1 MKTAT
6 VTAVMD
12 SAKAPAVKPG
22 AVIARIDPRY
32 FRPAE
37 VDFLQGDASKGRRIL
52 GWEPKTDIRT
62 LAAMMI
68 DSDLKL
74 AQREQVLREAGHAEA
89 SRLGYR

>member
-1 MKTAT
+1 EAISIRDFLSLTFGRLDLDWQQY
-6 VTAVMD
+6 VE
-12 SAKAPAVKPG
+12 
-22 AVIARIDPRY
+22 IDPRY

-52 GWEPKTDIRT
+52 GWEPKTDIRA

-74 AQREQVLREAGHAEA
+74 AQKELVLRDAGHGEA
-89 SRLGYR
+89 SRGGYR